1 MTSRC
6 FLAPITFPAGLTFC
20 NKLFPAN
27 INSTWITLKYN
38 FPPLTQCGSMMQGAV
53 SAQQG
58 PTGGGEPLPT
68 PMGTVGCSSAT
79 ASILVLQKVL
89 S

>member
-1 MTSRC
+1 
-6 FLAPITFPAGLTFC
+6 
-20 NKLFPAN
+20 
-27 INSTWITLKYN
+27 
-38 FPPLTQCGSMMQGAV
+38 MQGAV